1 MARRVIFLVL
11 LGIFLTTIAA
21 VATDFKKEQAIETVS
36 GD

>member
-21 VATDFKKEQAIETVS
+21 VAIDQGKGQAIETIHT
-36 GD
+36 D